1 MQQVKSRQI
10 TFQTRI
16 KSTDLILD
24 SYAELMS
31 LVERKL
37 FSAIVKGRDLN
48 FLKTEYLKTY
58 QISARQFNSCRF
70 LVEGKIKACLAIKK
84 ELLKSLA
91 QRIKSLTT
99 KIAKYKDP
107 NKKHQKKRT
116 LFNLKNKL
124 QNLEKQ
130 KT

>member
-70 LVEGKIKACLAIKK
+70 FWKEKSRLAM
-84 ELLKSLA
+84 
-91 QRIKSLTT
+91 Q
-99 KIAKYKDP
+99 
-107 NKKHQKKRT
+107 
-116 LFNLKNKL
+116 
-124 QNLEKQ
+124 
-130 KT
+130 

>member
-1 MQQVKSRQI
+1 MQLTKSRQI

-16 KSTDLILD
+16 QSKDLILD
-24 SYAELMS
+24 SYAALMS

-37 FSAIVKGRDLN
+37 FSAIVKGRDVN
-48 FLKTEYLKTY
+48 SLKNEYLKTY

-84 ELLKSLA
+84 ELVKSLT

-99 KIAKYKDP
+99 KIAKYP
-107 NKKHQKKRT
+107 PVSAYLS
-116 LFNLKNKL
+116 LFS
-124 QNLEKQ
+124 
-130 KT
+130 